1 MQDTMKVRI
10 IVTEGFQREDTFYK
24 FGEEVVLPYLEGV
37 FFVRLS
43 WAEDVEGLYT
53 KDSPIPTEPV
63 LDQPQL

>member
-1 MQDTMKVRI
+1 MQDTMKIRI
-10 IVTEGFQREDTFYK
+10 IAAEGFQREDTFYK

-53 KDSPIPTEPV
+53 KDSPIPPEPV
-63 LDQPQL
+63 LVAPSL